1 MGKPMNIIDAI
12 LNIASVHPYLLSFI
26 LGLLGSIGVVVSFT
40 PSLLLFAALVSSGI
54 NPIFAS
60 LSAGLGAALGEF
72 SAYLLGYL
80 GKTVVDLSGKTV
92 NMPENLKN
100 FLTWLDGVLDEY
112 ADVTVFV
119 FTLTPL
125 PDDVLFAYL
134 GTKKYPVI
142 KIILPAFIGKTSL
155 HLFVAY
161 SAGILLFRTILT
173 PVLIGFEGFIGYII
187 IGIAGII
194 FYYAISKIDLSST
207 SLKWVKRLKKYK
219 GYIKA
224 IIVLI
229 IALILKL
236 LSRESEE

>member
-1 MGKPMNIIDAI
+1 MSFIDVI
-12 LNIASVHPYLLSFI
+12 LRIAGVHPYLLSFI
-26 LGLLGSIGVVVSFT
+26 LGLLGSVGVIVSFT
-40 PSLLLFAALVSSGI
+40 PSLFLFAALVSSGV

-60 LSAGLGAALGEF
+60 ISAGLGASLGEF

-92 NMPENLKN
+92 NMPENLEN
-100 FLTWLDGVLDEY
+100 FLKWLDNVLDEY

-125 PDDVLFAYL
+125 PDDILFAYL
-134 GTKKYPVI
+134 GTKKYPVL
-142 KIILPAFIGKTSL
+142 KIILPAFLGKTSL

-161 SAGILLFRTILT
+161 SAGILLFKTILA
-173 PVLIGFEGFIGYII
+173 PVLIGFEGYMGYVVIVV
-187 IGIAGII
+187 AGVV
-194 FYYAISKIDLSST
+194 FYYAISRIDLSSA

-236 LSRESEE
+236 LSREGEE

>member
-1 MGKPMNIIDAI
+1 MNIIDAI
-12 LNIASVHPYLLSFI
+12 LSIASVHPYLLSFI

-40 PSLLLFAALVSSGI
+40 PSLLLFAALVSGGI
-54 NPIFAS
+54 NPVLAS
-60 LSAGLGAALGEF
+60 ISAGLGAALGEF
-72 SAYLLGYL
+72 SAYVLGYL
-80 GKTVVDLSGKTV
+80 GKIVVDLSGKTV
-92 NMPENLKN
+92 SMPENLKN
-100 FLTWLDGVLDEY
+100 FLTWLDDVLDEY
-112 ADVTVFV
+112 VDVTVFV

-134 GTKKYPVI
+134 GTKKYPVL
-142 KIILPAFIGKTSL
+142 KIFIPAFLGKTSL

-161 SAGILLFRTILT
+161 STGILLFRTVLA
-173 PVLIGFEGFIGYII
+173 PVLTGFEGFIGYII

-194 FYYAISKIDLSST
+194 FYYAISKVDLSDA

-224 IIVLI
+224 VIVLI